1 MGVGLDRK
9 SAEGV
14 GVCVFACR
22 CPAGV
27 GKPPFILRKLGL
39 GLTVCSALFSSAWER
54 PNQAS
59 VTFPAPARAGGK
71 PGGSALEVWPLYSSL
86 VYLPAAQE
94 GP

>member
-1 MGVGLDRK
+1 MGEGGWGGGCGRWGWGWIGKARK
-9 SAEGV
+9 GSGC
-14 GVCVFACR
+14 VCLVCR
-22 CPAGV
+22 CPAAV

-71 PGGSALEVWPLYSSL
+71 PGGSALEV
-86 VYLPAAQE
+86 
-94 GP
+94 